1 MSEVNN
7 EMVRAGLDT
16 TMTGT
21 DGRTVRESL
30 GPWTMRAAIEAA
42 LASAPTVEDVVWCNE
57 WKKIYGRTSAG
68 IYRCESFV
76 GLAVPGVCPGPHRT
90 LLLGPEVAP

>member
-1 MSEVNN
+1 MSDINRA
-7 EMVRAGLDT
+7 MVHVMSAIRDEIRDLAFVLDPERTLT
-16 TMTGT
+16 T
-21 DGRTVRESL
+21 
-30 GPWTMRAAIEAA
+30 
-42 LASAPTVEDVVWCNE
+42 APTVEDVVWCNE

-90 LLLGPEVAP
+90 LLLGPEVTP